1 LFWLAEAARREAWQ
15 HTAWLSAMIA
25 NANRDP
31 HKKPSPFQPD
41 DFNPLV
47 QRDKKATAV
56 VVDEHTIG
64 DLKAMFVGQGGVNDR
79 DGLQEQQGP
88 IGPEGNV

>member
-1 LFWLAEAARREAWQ
+1 LTLRELFWLAEAARREAWQ

-31 HKKPSPFQPD
+31 KRKPAPFQPD

-47 QRDKKATAV
+47 QRDRKASAV

-64 DLKAMFVGQGGVNDR
+64 DLKALFTGQALPD
-79 DGLQEQQGP
+79 QQGQAS
-88 IGPEGNV
+88 PEMESEL

>member
-1 LFWLAEAARREAWQ
+1 MAEATRREAWQ

-31 HKKPSPFQPD
+31 KKKPSPFQPD

-47 QRDKKATAV
+47 RKDRKAGAV
-56 VVDEHTIG
+56 VVDENTIG
-64 DLKAMFVGQGGVNDR
+64 GLKAMFGQFSPER
-79 DGLQEQQGP
+79 QE
-88 IGPEGNV
+88 ES